1 MNRLGTH
8 LEHDWNKLGIGLERT
23 GLEHV
28 IVTIGTG
35 LEHVGTGLERVH
47 DPVHF
52 FVVLVF
58 NFASEASVVHIS
70 FIFRLK
76 IRSCLVAA
84 GRRVPED
91 NSVWGRT
98 VLIMAHSQRK
108 RILKPLS
115 SSENTVKL

>member
-58 NFASEASVVHIS
+58 NFTSEATVVHIS
-70 FIFRLK
+70 FIFRFK

-84 GRRVPED
+84 GRVGARYF
-91 NSVWGRT
+91 SVGSHCT
-98 VLIMAHSQRK
+98 HHGAQSEKAHFEAAQ
-108 RILKPLS
+108 
-115 SSENTVKL
+115 

>member
-1 MNRLGTH
+1 M
-8 LEHDWNKLGIGLERT
+8 EHDWNKLGTGLERT

-28 IVTIGTG
+28 GTG

-76 IRSCLVAA
+76 IRSCLVAT
-84 GRRVPED
+84 GRWVPED
-91 NSVWGRT
+91 N
-98 VLIMAHSQRK
+98 
-108 RILKPLS
+108 
-115 SSENTVKL
+115 N